1 MPGSLSSRKA
11 NEWRFEPLD
20 FLRCEISPLRGS
32 WQSMDGCPFK
42 SYAYLPIMHVTTSHL
57 IRSDVLA
64 GITNV
69 SLSTGKPSRELK
81 KPLAGPSQAEWSGA
95 LCAVALSRLGAP
107 LGVVQQFREC

>member
-20 FLRCEISPLRGS
+20 FLRCEISPLRSS

-57 IRSDVLA
+57 THSDVLA

-81 KPLAGPSQAEWSGA
+81 KPLAGPSEAEQSVVCCGTEPARGSSGFGS
-95 LCAVALSRLGAP
+95 AV
-107 LGVVQQFREC
+107 